1 MNSPLDQSDSKAP
14 FAESTPAKSGTE
26 KPRSRR
32 SPLPRPDWLKVKVPT
47 GEHLERVNHLMERGA
62 LHTVC
67 QEAHCPN
74 IYECYAAG
82 TATFLILGEVC
93 TRKCGFCAVSK
104 GIPSPVDPDEPR
116 ELANAAKEMG
126 LQHVVITSVDRD
138 DLADG
143 GAQQFC
149 EVIEE
154 LRSVIPEATTEVL
167 VPDFRPDPQGALDAV
182 CGADPTIFA
191 HNVETVRRLYPAARP
206 GSVYED
212 SLALLTGAADRLG
225 GERVKCSLILG
236 LGEEIEELREAI
248 RDIYA
253 AGARRLNLGQYLA
266 PSDRH
271 IPVKRYY
278 TPQEFQELGTYAES
292 IGFFKV
298 ESGPLVRSSYH
309 AKP

>member
-1 MNSPLDQSDSKAP
+1 MNPRTADDRDTDAARPAASPRKKA
-14 FAESTPAKSGTE
+14 
-26 KPRSRR
+26 
-32 SPLPRPDWLKVKVPT
+32 PLPRPEWLKVRVPT
-47 GEHLERVNHLMERGA
+47 GDAFERVNRLMDRGG

-74 IYECYAAG
+74 IYECFAMG

-93 TRKCGFCAVSK
+93 TRKCGFCAVAK

-116 ELANAAKEMG
+116 ELARASKEMG
-126 LQHVVITSVDRD
+126 LTHVVITSVDRD

-143 GAQQFC
+143 GAAQFARVL
-149 EVIEE
+149 EALREE
-154 LRSVIPEATTEVL
+154 LPDATTEVL
-167 VPDFRPDPQGALDAV
+167 VPDFRPDPVGALDTVIA
-182 CGADPTIFA
+182 ADPTIFA

-206 GSVYED
+206 GSVYTD
-212 SLALLTGAADRLG
+212 SLALLTGAAERIG
-225 GERVKCSLILG
+225 GDRVKCSLILG
-236 LGEEIEELREAI
+236 LGEEDEELREAI
-248 RDIYA
+248 RDIHA

-271 IPVKRYY
+271 IPVKKYY
-278 TPQEFQELGTYAES
+278 SPDEFRALGEYAES
-292 IGFFKV
+292 LGYLEV

>member
-1 MNSPLDQSDSKAP
+1 MTTGPSAP
-14 FAESTPAKSGTE
+14 ERPT
-26 KPRSRR
+26 RR
-32 SPLPRPDWLKVKVPT
+32 EPLPRPDWLKVRIPT
-47 GEHLERVNHLMERGA
+47 GEPLDRVNRLMDRGS

-74 IYECYAAG
+74 IYECYAMG

-93 TRKCGFCAVSK
+93 TRKCGFCAVAK

-116 ELANAAKEMG
+116 ELARASREMG

-138 DLADG
+138 DLEDG
-143 GAQQFC
+143 GAGQFVR
-149 EVIEE
+149 VIEE
-154 LRSVIPEATTEVL
+154 LRAALPFATTEVL
-167 VPDFRPDPQGALDAV
+167 VPDFRPDPIGALDAICSV
-182 CGADPTIFA
+182 RPTIFA

-212 SLALLTGAADRLG
+212 SLALLTGAAERLG
-225 GERVKCSLILG
+225 GDSVKCSLILG
-236 LGEEIEELREAI
+236 LGETEDELREAI
-248 RDIYA
+248 RDIHA

-278 TPQEFQELGTYAES
+278 SPEEFRALGEYAES
-292 IGFFKV
+292 LGFLKV